1 MDPIENLEEWEQAL
15 SEWMDALG
23 IQIAAIGLE
32 ILNRLFEFI
41 DKFDFDGQS
50 VFQNMAT
57 LVEIQNALPTLI
69 QGAGFVTVVGDLIN
83 KIAEALTKVEEYF
96 TKTFFDFPQKGLEI
110 TNTYRAALETVR
122 RSLLGEGLQQIY
134 VSDIVK
140 TLQFHVYSKSRK
152 ADFREA
158 LRKVLGENG
167 QPMKYFKTY
176 TSDALYQYSRAYTNE
191 VTKALDAQYFYYMGT
206 RIKTTRE
213 FCNARFGKVFKKSE
227 VQAWAKQEWQGKIP
241 GTNAQNITIYVG
253 GYNCRHRLLPISE
266 EVYKSFQSRN

>member
-1 MDPIENLEEWEQAL
+1 MNPIETLEEWEEVL

-23 IQIAAIGLE
+23 IQISAIGFE

-41 DKFDFDGQS
+41 DKFDFDGLS
-50 VFQNMAT
+50 VAQNMST

-69 QGAGFVTVVGDLIN
+69 QGAGFVTVVGDLIA

-96 TKTFFDFPQKGLEI
+96 TKMFFDFPQKGLGI

-213 FCNARFGKVFKKSE
+213 FCNARAGKAFKRSE
-227 VQAWAKQEWQGKIP
+227 MQAWAEQEWQGKIP

-266 EVYKSFQSRN
+266 EVYKSFQSRS